1 MDWPLFFTFLAACG
15 AAAATGAM
23 FNPGAWYD
31 SLQKPTW
38 TPRNWVFP
46 VVWTTLYLLIAY
58 AAMRVA
64 GVALSAD
71 VTGGAAVAGTTP
83 LPGSAVL
90 AGNVVQA
97 LAFWALQI
105 AFNTLWTPVF
115 FGLHRIRA
123 AMVVMVFLWL
133 SVAATTW
140 SFFGVDF
147 WAGAA
152 FLPYLVWVTIAG
164 ALNFSVMRLN
174 PNAG

>member
-1 MDWPLFFTFLAACG
+1 MDWPLFLTFLAACG

-31 SLQKPTW
+31 GLHKPTW

-46 VVWTTLYLLIAY
+46 VVWTVLYFAIAY

-64 GVALSAD
+64 TVAVSID
-71 VTGGAAVAGTTP
+71 VTGGAAVAGAAAVT
-83 LPGSAVL
+83 GSAVI

-123 AMVVMVFLWL
+123 AMVVMVGLWL
-133 SVAATTW
+133 SVAATTY

-147 WAGAA
+147 WAGAL
-152 FLPYLVWVTIAG
+152 FLPYLLWVTIAG